1 MMSNIQRNEKMAGV
15 FLMLFFILVKLQ
27 EIYPE
32 FTEKLIV
39 IFIPDLG
46 V

>member
-1 MMSNIQRNEKMAGV
+1 MSNIQTNEKMAGV
-15 FLMLFFILVKLQ
+15 FLLLFCILVKLQ
-27 EIYPE
+27 KIYPE

-39 IFIPDLG
+39 IFIPDFG

>member
-1 MMSNIQRNEKMAGV
+1 MSNIQINEKMADI
-15 FLMLFFILVKLQ
+15 FLLLFCILVNLQ
-27 EIYPE
+27 EIYQE

-39 IFIPDLG
+39 IFIPDFG